1 MKSHTKT
8 RFLFCV
14 NERSGDRKCC
24 AKEGANAL
32 RKYAKARVAP
42 LREEGVPVK
51 VRKADCLGY
60 CSRGPVI
67 KVLPEGVFYSY
78 ATEKDIDT
86 ILKAHL
92 ETGTVAKRLLIRRKK
107 TA

>member
-1 MKSHTKT
+1 MKSVPKT

-32 RKYAKARVAP
+32 RKYAKACVAP
-42 LREEGVPVK
+42 LRDAGVPAK
-51 VRKADCLGY
+51 VRKSDCLGY
-60 CSRGPVI
+60 CSHGPVI
-67 KVLPEGVFYSY
+67 KVLPDGVFY
-78 ATEKDIDT
+78 TCTNEKDIDA

-92 ETGTVAKRLLIRRKK
+92 KTGSVVKRLLIRRKK
-107 TA
+107 FA